1 VARTPL
7 TVEEVLALLEAAP
20 RRLAAAT
27 AGVAPAPLRKA
38 PARDAWSAN
47 DVLAH
52 LRSCSDV
59 WGGCI
64 ATMLAEDRPTIRA
77 VDPRSWMDRTSYPEL
92 DFHRSL
98 RAYAKQR
105 GALLKVLQ
113 ALPRTSWSR
122 GARVTGAGAVLE
134 RTVLFYAQ
142 WLARHERAHITQIE
156 RLVTASRSS
165 PRARARAARAS

>member
-1 VARTPL
+1 MAKSPL
-7 TVEEVLALLEAAP
+7 TVDEVLTLLEAAP
-20 RRLAAAT
+20 QRVAAAT
-27 AGVAPAPLRKA
+27 AGVAPARLRRA

-64 ATMLAEDRPTIRA
+64 VTMLAEDRPTIRA
-77 VDPRSWMDRTSYPEL
+77 VNPRSWMDRTSYPEL

-105 GALLKVLQ
+105 GALLRVLE

-142 WLARHERAHITQIE
+142 WLARHERAHVKQIE

-165 PRARARAARAS
+165 PRAPVRAGRAS